1 MYVYF
6 VDIFKYLIGLWVCD
20 YKFYLVFVLKNKY
33 INIGIYKYR
42 NIFLWDMVIYLYFG
56 FYEVEFEGQGFFYEY
71 VRVVIVLEGLFQ
83 FFQLL
88 FCEIGLGLMFFG
100 GCVFVVFVVRIY
112 KEYKINN
119 NLFKC

>member
-20 YKFYLVFVLKNKY
+20 YKFYLVYVLKNKY

-56 FYEVEFEGQGFFYEY
+56 FYEVEFEG
-71 VRVVIVLEGLFQ
+71 
-83 FFQLL
+83 
-88 FCEIGLGLMFFG
+88 
-100 GCVFVVFVVRIY
+100 
-112 KEYKINN
+112 
-119 NLFKC
+119 

>member
-33 INIGIYKYR
+33 INIGIFKYR

-56 FYEVEFEGQGFFYEY
+56 FYEVEFEG
-71 VRVVIVLEGLFQ
+71 
-83 FFQLL
+83 
-88 FCEIGLGLMFFG
+88 
-100 GCVFVVFVVRIY
+100 
-112 KEYKINN
+112 
-119 NLFKC
+119 